1 MVVDVI
7 EKAMDGQYV
16 LITTDEAG
24 GTLIFRYA
32 HRMMW
37 L

>member
-24 GTLIFRYA
+24 GTLIFSWCGYSE
-32 HRMMW
+32 
-37 L
+37 